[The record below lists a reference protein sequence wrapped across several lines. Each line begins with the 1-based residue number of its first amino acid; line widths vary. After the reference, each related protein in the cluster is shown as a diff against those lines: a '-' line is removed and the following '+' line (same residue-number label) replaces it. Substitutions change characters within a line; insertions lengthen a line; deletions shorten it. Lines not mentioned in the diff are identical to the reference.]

1 VTRGRLDVVT
11 RWKQSVRA
19 AVDRFLKPYFDLLA
33 DDVHSVRNSTQARF
47 DELATRLDSLGA
59 GLAGTDARLDDL
71 GTRLAGTDAR
81 LDDLGTRL
89 AGTDARLD
97 ARLDDLGARLAGT
110 EERLVYHHEGHA
122 QRQAELR
129 EGLDAEK
136 AALEAATQSLTKF
149 KPAMEDLE
157 LLFMAQLEGLFGA
170 VNNEAAALRSDVAEL
185 TRMLRMQG
193 DAADQVAE
201 VLGRTLTRLS
211 SELEALGGTIEM
223 LQARG
228 EGAPSP
234 A

>member
-59 GLAGTDARLDDL
+59 G
-71 GTRLAGTDAR
+71 LAGTDAR